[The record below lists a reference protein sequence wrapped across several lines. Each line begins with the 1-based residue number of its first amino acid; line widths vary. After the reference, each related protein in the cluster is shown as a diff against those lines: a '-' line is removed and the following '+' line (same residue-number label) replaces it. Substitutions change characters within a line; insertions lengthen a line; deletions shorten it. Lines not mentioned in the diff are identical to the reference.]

1 MFKLITPTITNC
13 ECSMRNIKKKK
24 KKKKTTEYMSF
35 DDLTQFAIFEDG

>member
-24 KKKKTTEYMSF
+24 KKKTTEYMSF
-35 DDLTQFAIFEDG
+35 DDLTQFAIYEDG